1 MIKDFVLNATLL
13 ISSLIIL
20 EKFFPRKNFNQ
31 LKYKFVIG
39 IFFGFIGI
47 GLMFFSIQID
57 SHVFVD
63 LRHLASVFA
72 ALYGGFPAALLSA
85 LFISVSRLAFFDFHP
100 SSVTAALFMLVIGL
114 TNGIINTKQSSSTRK
129 FWSMNIVSSTFV
141 TAALL
146 INLKDSDLL
155 GKVLFY
161 HISLSLVFGYFVY
174 IISQYIFKGSE
185 LMKKLKESEERYR
198 AFAEKYEAVV
208 SNIRE
213 VIFQLDSEGNIL
225 YVNNSWNKITGF
237 NLDESIGKNIL
248 SFLLEEDV
256 KGIKSQVEAKLLNG
270 EFYIITKS
278 LTTKIVEFSMLPLL
292 DVDSKMFGYSGTI
305 NDITERKQQELLI
318 KAGKQYVETLNR
330 DLEKRIRI
338 EVDKNRQKDHIL
350 IQQSRLAAMGEMI
363 ASIGHQW
370 RQPLNSL
377 SLLIQDVREAL
388 DFGEIND
395 QYIDCFTK
403 ESMIQIKHMS
413 RTINDF
419 RKFYR
424 PNKEKSSFSI
434 SESIEDALAI
444 FSSSLKKHDIHV
456 EFEYRGQ
463 QMAYGYP
470 NEYSQVVLN
479 ILTNARDA
487 FVVNNIKNRKV
498 YIKIAETKEFLLAE
512 FTDTAGGIE
521 PALLE
526 KVFDPYFTTRA
537 QGTGLGLYMTKM
549 ILENMNGGIKVENT
563 GDGSLF
569 SLSVPK
575 VTADVIAEIVAIS

>member
-1 MIKDFVLNATLL
+1 MLKDFIVNATLL

-20 EKFFPRKNFNQ
+20 EKLFPRKRFKQ
-31 LKYKFVIG
+31 LKYQLFIG
-39 IFFGFIGI
+39 AFFGTIGV

-63 LRHLASVFA
+63 LRHLASIFA
-72 ALYGGFPAALLSA
+72 ALFGGIPAAILSA
-85 LFISVSRLAFFDFHP
+85 LMISFSRIAFLDFHQT
-100 SSVTAALFMLVIGL
+100 SVTAALFMVAIGG
-114 TNGIINTKQSSSTRK
+114 TNGFICSKQWSLTLKFWWINILSSS
-129 FWSMNIVSSTFV
+129 MV
-141 TAALL
+141 TVALL
-146 INLKDSDLL
+146 INLKGSDTLE
-155 GKVLFY
+155 KVLVY
-161 HISLSLVFGYFVY
+161 HISLSLVIGYFVFL
-174 IISQYIFKGSE
+174 ISQYIFKGSE
-185 LMKKLKESEERYR
+185 LMKKLKVSEESYR
-198 AFAEKYEAVV
+198 TFAEKFEAVV

-225 YVNNSWNKITGF
+225 YVNNSWKKITGF
-237 NLDESIGKNIL
+237 SLEESIGMNIL
-248 SFLLEEDV
+248 SFLMEEDV
-256 KGIKSQVEAKLLNG
+256 KGINSQVEAKLLNG
-270 EFYIITKS
+270 EFYFITKN
-278 LTTKIVEFSMLPLL
+278 LNIKIVEYSMLPLY
-292 DVDSKMFGYSGTI
+292 DTNGKMNGYSGTI

-318 KAGKQYVETLNR
+318 KAGKQYVETLNLN
-330 DLEKRIRI
+330 LEKRIQ
-338 EVDKNRQKDHIL
+338 EEAAKNRQNDHIL

-395 QYIDCFTK
+395 QYIDRFTK

-419 RKFYR
+419 RKFYQ
-424 PNKEKSSFSI
+424 PNKEKCSFAI
-434 SESIEDALAI
+434 SDSIEDALSI
-444 FSSSLKKHDIHV
+444 FSSSLKNHDIHV

-463 QMAYGYP
+463 QMAFGFP

-487 FVVNNIKNRKV
+487 FVMRDMKNRKMF
-498 YIKIAETKEFLLAE
+498 IKIEETEEFLTAV
-512 FTDTAGGIE
+512 FTDNAGGIE

-537 QGTGLGLYMTKM
+537 KGTGLGLYMSKM
-549 ILENMNGGIKVENT
+549 ILENMNGRVRVENT
-563 GDGSLF
+563 SDGARFCLT
-569 SLSVPK
+569 VPK
-575 VTADVIAEIVAIS
+575 VTAGVIPELVTV